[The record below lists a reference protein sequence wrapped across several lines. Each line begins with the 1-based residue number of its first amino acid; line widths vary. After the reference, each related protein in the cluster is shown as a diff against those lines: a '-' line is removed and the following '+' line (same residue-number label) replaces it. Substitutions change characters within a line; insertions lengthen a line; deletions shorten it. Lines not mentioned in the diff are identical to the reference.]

1 MVDFTDE
8 LCCQQSSYFFANCF
22 PLLHGGPLKVIFDGL
37 YFGVD
42 TQTVLGQSP
51 GYTWHVRR
59 FPCKDV
65 LVLTEELNER
75 FFLFAVERR

>member
-1 MVDFTDE
+1 MNFAANK
-8 LCCQQSSYFFANCF
+8 SSHFLANCF
-22 PLLHGGPLKVIFDGL
+22 PLLHGGLPKVLFDEF

-51 GYTWHVRR
+51 GHTWHVRR

-65 LVLTEELNER
+65 PILTEELNER
-75 FFLFAVERR
+75 FFLFAVKRR